1 MIGRQRKLAPVCF
14 FGVAMNFI
22 DSLITEFDRGL
33 RTVFAPATE
42 RRDLPVSAGGDAP
55 MPSLEKVESGRL
67 MRVNHT
73 GEICAQALY
82 QGQALVA
89 RDPEIRQVLLHAADE
104 ERDHLA
110 WCERRLDAL
119 GASTSV
125 LNPLWYAGSF
135 TLGMVSGALGDKW
148 SMAFLVETERQVER
162 HLDGHLRR
170 LPAAD
175 AASRAVLEAMRE
187 DEIRHGDSGE
197 RHGAASM
204 PAPVKA
210 GMRLVSK
217 VMTRTAYW
225 V

>member
-1 MIGRQRKLAPVCF
+1 
-14 FGVAMNFI
+14 MNI
-22 DSLITEFDRGL
+22 VDSLITEFDRGL
-33 RTVFAPATE
+33 RTVFAPAAG
-42 RRDLPVSAGGDAP
+42 RRDFPVSGEGEIPLSVTDKTEA
-55 MPSLEKVESGRL
+55 GRL

-89 RDPEIRQVLLHAADE
+89 RDAEIRQVLLHAADE

-135 TLGMVSGALGDKW
+135 ALGMVSGAMGDKW

-162 HLDGHLRR
+162 HLDTHLER
-170 LPAAD
+170 LPAGD
-175 AASRAVLEAMRE
+175 VQSRAVLEAMRE

-197 RHGAASM
+197 QHGAAPL
-204 PAPVKA
+204 PAPVKT
-210 GMRLVSK
+210 GMGLVSK
-217 VMTRTAYW
+217 VMTHTAYW

>member
-1 MIGRQRKLAPVCF
+1 
-14 FGVAMNFI
+14 MNFI

-33 RTVFAPATE
+33 RTVFAPATG
-42 RRDLPVSAGGDAP
+42 RRVLAELDVIAEP
-55 MPSLEKVESGRL
+55 MASSEKTESGRL

-89 RDPEIRQVLLHAADE
+89 RDTEIREVLLAAADE

-110 WCERRLDAL
+110 WCERRLDDL
-119 GASTSV
+119 GASTSI

-135 TLGMVSGALGDKW
+135 SLGLVSGVLGDKW

-162 HLDGHLRR
+162 HLDSHLQR
-170 LPAAD
+170 LPASD
-175 AASRAVLEAMRE
+175 IRSRHVLEAMRE
-187 DEIRHGDSGE
+187 DEIRHGDAGE
-197 RHGAASM
+197 AHGAAPM
-204 PAPVKA
+204 PLAVKA
-210 GMRLVSK
+210 AMGVVSK
-217 VMTRTAYW
+217 MMTRTAYW

>member
-1 MIGRQRKLAPVCF
+1 
-14 FGVAMNFI
+14 MNII

-33 RTVFAPATE
+33 RTVFAPAAA
-42 RRDLPVSAGGDAP
+42 RRDLPGKDEIAEAMTSADRTD
-55 MPSLEKVESGRL
+55 SGRL

-89 RDPEIRQVLLHAADE
+89 RDANIREVLLAAADE

-135 TLGMVSGALGDKW
+135 GLGLVSGTLGDKW

-162 HLDGHLRR
+162 HLDSHLQQ
-170 LPAAD
+170 LPAGD
-175 AASRAVLEAMRE
+175 VPSRKVLEAMRE
-187 DEIRHGDSGE
+187 DEIRHGNNGE
-197 RHGAASM
+197 AHGAAPM
-204 PAPVKA
+204 PGAVKGA
-210 GMRLVSK
+210 MSLVSK

>member
-1 MIGRQRKLAPVCF
+1 
-14 FGVAMNFI
+14 MNFV
-22 DSLITEFDRGL
+22 DTLITEFDRGL
-33 RTVFAPATE
+33 RTVFAPAAA
-42 RRDLPVSAGGDAP
+42 RRDVPGMGVPAAP
-55 MPSLEKVESGRL
+55 LAAADKAESGRL

-89 RDPEIRQVLLHAADE
+89 RDAQVREVLLKAADE

-110 WCERRLDAL
+110 WCERRLDDL
-119 GASTSV
+119 GASTSM

-135 TLGMVSGALGDKW
+135 GLGLVSGTLGDKW

-162 HLDGHLRR
+162 HLDSHLQR

-175 AASRAVLEAMRE
+175 ARSRSVLEAMRE
-187 DEIRHGDSGE
+187 DEIRHGNSGE
-197 RHGAASM
+197 AHGAAPL
-204 PAPVKA
+204 PAVVKSA
-210 GMRLVSK
+210 MGLVSQA
-217 VMTRTAYW
+217 MTRTAYW

>member
-1 MIGRQRKLAPVCF
+1 
-14 FGVAMNFI
+14 MNI
-22 DSLITEFDRGL
+22 VDSLITEFDRGL
-33 RTVFAPATE
+33 RTVFAPATG
-42 RRDLPVSAGGDAP
+42 RRSLP
-55 MPSLEKVESGRL
+55 ESGEGEIPLSTADKTEAGRL

-89 RDPEIRQVLLHAADE
+89 RDAEIRQVLLHAADE

-125 LNPLWYAGSF
+125 LNPLWYASSF
-135 TLGMVSGALGDKW
+135 ALGMVSGALGDKW

-162 HLDGHLRR
+162 HLDAHLER
-170 LPAAD
+170 LPAGD
-175 AASRAVLEAMRE
+175 MQSRAVIEAMRE

-197 RHGAASM
+197 QHGAAPM
-204 PAPVKA
+204 PAPIKK
-210 GMRLVSK
+210 GMGLVSK
-217 VMTRTAYW
+217 AMTHTAYW

>member
-1 MIGRQRKLAPVCF
+1 MS
-14 FGVAMNFI
+14 FI

-33 RTVFAPATE
+33 RTVFAPATG
-42 RRDLPVSAGGDAP
+42 RRNIPGLDADPEP
-55 MPSLEKVESGRL
+55 MGSSDKTESGRM

-89 RDPEIRQVLLHAADE
+89 RNADIRQVLLAAADE

-110 WCERRLDAL
+110 WCERRLDDL
-119 GASTSV
+119 GASTSI

-135 TLGMVSGALGDKW
+135 GLGLVSGTLGDKW

-162 HLDGHLRR
+162 HLDIHLQR
-170 LPAAD
+170 LPATD
-175 AASRAVLEAMRE
+175 VRSRQVLEAMRE

-197 RHGAASM
+197 AHGAAPM
-204 PAPVKA
+204 PAAVKTA
-210 GMRLVSK
+210 MGLVSK
-217 VMTRTAYW
+217 LMTRTAYW